1 MARYSLIALV
11 AAAATIAVPAVGQDR
26 VEQVVEH
33 SGDEKELDRRIC
45 RTDRTIGSRVRSKR
59 ICMTKRE
66 WLRLHGATRSAVDR
80 YTRENTAPNPS
91 GN

>member
-1 MARYSLIALV
+1 MVRYCLLALV
-11 AAAATIAVPAVGQDR
+11 AAAATTAIPAVGRGAGQA
-26 VEQVVEH
+26 VAQSAE
-33 SGDEKELDRRIC
+33 GKELDRRIC
-45 RTDRTIGSRVRSKR
+45 RTDRTIGSRVRSQR

-66 WLRLHGATRSAVDR
+66 WLRLHGATRNAVDR